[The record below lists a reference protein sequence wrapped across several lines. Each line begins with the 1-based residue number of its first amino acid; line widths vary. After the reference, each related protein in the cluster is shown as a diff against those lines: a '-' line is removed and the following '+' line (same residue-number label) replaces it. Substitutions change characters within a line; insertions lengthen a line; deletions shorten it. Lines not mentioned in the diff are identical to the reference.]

1 MRKWL
6 SAFTL
11 IELLVVIAIIA
22 ILAGLLLPALAKAR
36 EEGRK
41 SVCKSNCEQIGRA
54 IYAYTQNNSEYFP
67 FVAWY
72 HMDTLA
78 TEHNASYD
86 LDAVATPTEPRAN
99 AMNSIGMMYPLYIDN
114 GKPFRCPSTE
124 DEPSLNVNPWLSTAE
139 IDEIN
144 DGDADFAETGATP
157 YLWSSRTYTLRDSS
171 YGYDAR
177 IYPSAATT
185 LAIFSDMDGSWQHNR
200 DTATQNHAGGQNVL
214 YVDGSVQWQGENYA
228 STDATDNIF
237 CEQGWHAD
245 TDTYITDTDNY
256 SAGDNEY
263 GLTVSYTP
271 YPNLDM
277 DP

>member
-41 SVCKSNCEQIGRA
+41 SVCKSNCEQLGRA
-54 IYAYTQNNSEYFP
+54 IYAYTQNNDEYFP

-78 TEHNASYD
+78 TEHNATYD
-86 LDAVATPTEPRAN
+86 AGEEPRAN
-99 AMNSIGMMYPLYIDN
+99 AMNSIGMLYPLYVDN

-124 DEPSLNVNPWLSTAE
+124 DEPSLNPNPWLSTAE
-139 IDEIN
+139 ID
-144 DGDADFAETGATP
+144 ADRVGTGATD

-214 YVDGSVQWQGENYA
+214 YVDGSVKWQGENYA
-228 STDATDNIF
+228 STDATDNLF
-237 CEQGWHAD
+237 SEQDWHAD

-256 SAGDNEY
+256 DAGNNEY
-263 GLTVSYTP
+263 GLDVSFDP
-271 YPNLDM
+271 YPNLQVEN
-277 DP
+277 